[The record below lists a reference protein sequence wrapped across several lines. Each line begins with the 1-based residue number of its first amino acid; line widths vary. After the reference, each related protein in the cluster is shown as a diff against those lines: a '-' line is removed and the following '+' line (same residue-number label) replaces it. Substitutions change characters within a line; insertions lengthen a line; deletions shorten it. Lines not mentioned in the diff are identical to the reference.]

1 MNITILIVAVTCII
15 SFLAFNNLQL
25 VENLVFYPY
34 RIWRNKEYHRF
45 ISCAFIHG
53 DGMHLLFNMFAL
65 YSFGAYVENG
75 FEQIYEMNGH
85 VLYVIMYFGTVITA
99 DMWNLFKQ
107 KDNPNYRSL
116 GASGG
121 VSAVVF
127 AFILMNPFGKLY
139 LFFIPI
145 GIPAFIF
152 GPLYLAYC
160 IYMDKRGGDNIGHM
174 AHFTGSLFG
183 FVFPIIFEPR
193 LFLRFLNLLTNGA
206 IG

>member
-1 MNITILIVAVTCII
+1 MSITILIVAVTCII

-45 ISCAFIHG
+45 LSNAFIHA

-65 YSFGAYVENG
+65 YSFGVYVENG
-75 FEQIYEMNGH
+75 FTQIYEMNGLLLF
-85 VLYVIMYFGTVITA
+85 VTMYFGAVITA
-99 DMWNLFKQ
+99 DMWNFFKQ
-107 KDNPNYRSL
+107 KNNPNYRSL

-183 FVFPIIFEPR
+183 FVFPIIFAPW
-193 LFLRFLNLLTNGA
+193 LFMRFIKLLTNGA
-206 IG
+206 LG

>member
-45 ISCAFIHG
+45 VSCAFIHG

-85 VLYVIMYFGTVITA
+85 VLYVIMYFGAVITA